1 MVLYLLFTKA
11 NIICVLLLRVVN
23 YSLIIFVRKM
33 GKTSMSLDS
42 DKENPSYFSDK

>member
-1 MVLYLLFTKA
+1 MHAIAQGCKLLI
-11 NIICVLLLRVVN
+11 NHIC
-23 YSLIIFVRKM
+23 KKD